1 MSEVKDRNGRL
12 DRLIQRFTSRKL
24 LVWGFGTA
32 FLLTGYIPADD
43 WVALSLAYVGTEAFI
58 DAATAWKHGR

>member
-24 LVWGFGTA
+24 LVWASGTT
-32 FLLTGYIPADD
+32 FLLLGFIPADD
-43 WVALSLAYVGTEAFI
+43 WVALSLAYVGTEAVI